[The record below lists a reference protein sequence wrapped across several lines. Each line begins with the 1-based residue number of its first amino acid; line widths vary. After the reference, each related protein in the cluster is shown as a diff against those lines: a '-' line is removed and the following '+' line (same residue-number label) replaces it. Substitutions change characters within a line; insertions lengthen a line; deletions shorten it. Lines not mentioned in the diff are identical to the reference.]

1 MLLERNGKFLNKW
14 YQWSLMPHAFPDW
27 QFQDVLDEAMQY
39 KDKPL
44 RIGEVVDGKIVLTE
58 ISRLTNG
65 ADIK

>member
-1 MLLERNGKFLNKW
+1 
-14 YQWSLMPHAFPDW
+14 MPHAFPDW

-65 ADIK
+65 AD